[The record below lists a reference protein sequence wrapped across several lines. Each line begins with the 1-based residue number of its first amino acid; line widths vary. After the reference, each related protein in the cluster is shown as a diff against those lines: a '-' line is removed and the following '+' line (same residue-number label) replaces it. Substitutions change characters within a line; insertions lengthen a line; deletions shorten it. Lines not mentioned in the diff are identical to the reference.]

1 MQATQRIYGLASP
14 REGVTYADM
23 VPVMQQEAAHI
34 WSLYEQGVARD
45 IWLRTDRL
53 GAVYVLESTL
63 GRAERLLERQPLARA
78 GLVDFE
84 LIPVGAFTPLALL
97 FGTQATPLPASALPV
112 AIPQRSQRVIAVD
125 RPQPGVT
132 REDIVPHLP
141 DEAAHAWSLWKAGV
155 IRESY
160 LRTDRPGAVIV
171 LEAGGVGEARQI
183 LAGLP
188 LVQNGLI
195 DFDYLTVGAF
205 MGFDALLDGSL
216 DAL

>member
-1 MQATQRIYGLASP
+1 MPTTQRIYGLAFP
-14 REGVTYADM
+14 RAGVTYEDL

-34 WSLYEQGVARD
+34 WSLYEQGVARE

-53 GAVYVLESTL
+53 GAVYVLESTH
-63 GRAERLLERQPLARA
+63 GCAARLLDRQPLAQA

-84 LIPVGAFTPLALL
+84 VIPVGPFTPLALL

-112 AIPQRSQRVIAVD
+112 AIPGRSQRVIAVD
-125 RPQPGVT
+125 RLAPGAT

-141 DEAAHAWSLWKAGV
+141 DEVAHAWSLWKAGV
-155 IRESY
+155 IRENY

-171 LEAGGVGEARQI
+171 LEAAGVEEAREM

-188 LVQNGLI
+188 LVQRGLI
-195 DFDYLTVGAF
+195 DFDFVAVGAF

-216 DAL
+216 DAV